1 LKNTLKLLLLII
13 TLCACFYQLFGQSK
27 KNITFTFYSNPV
39 IPGFHPDP
47 SICRVGDDYYLVN
60 SSFEYFPGVP
70 VYHSKDL
77 VHWEQIGYCL
87 TRENQVNLK
96 NCTPVGGIYAPV
108 IRYHNGLF
116 YMITTNVTNGG
127 HFYVTAANPKGP
139 WSNPIFVDG
148 EFFDPDIFWDS
159 DGKAYF
165 MHMQM
170 TDGIQLQEID
180 TKTGKLSGE
189 AHTIWKGFDDPRPE
203 GPHIYKIKG
212 YYYLLVA
219 EGGTWTGHMVVMAR
233 SKNITGPYT
242 GSLRNPIITHRDDL
256 SLPISSTGHA
266 DLIEDQKGNWWMVLL
281 GVRPVDDFH
290 NLGRETFLTPV
301 IWNKDG
307 FPEVPGNRIRLEAR
321 APILPV
327 HIMQPEQ
334 RIDSFN
340 ENKLS
345 LCWNFIRNP
354 DTADY
359 SLSEKPGSL
368 LINTSPVTLSE
379 VDKSP
384 AFVGR
389 RQEAFSG
396 SFKVELNFDASG
408 DNEEAG
414 VTVLMDEGHHYDFA
428 VTNRDGKR
436 VVIVRET
443 VGKPKIVN
451 IAPIKDGSI
460 ILSVTFEP
468 HSYNFG
474 IVNNNVTTN
483 LLTLPA
489 KNLSSEIAGGFTGV
503 YLGMY
508 ASGNGKQGIT
518 KAYFNW
524 AETTF
529 QSNGNCL
536 K

>member
-1 LKNTLKLLLLII
+1 MIISSCLLQSEELPKKGNNKN
-13 TLCACFYQLFGQSK
+13 FY
-27 KNITFTFYSNPV
+27 NNPV

-70 VYHSKDL
+70 IYHSKDL

-87 TRENQVNLK
+87 SRASQVNLK
-96 NCTPVGGIYAPV
+96 NCTPNGGIYAPV
-108 IRYHNGLF
+108 IRYHDGVF

-127 HFYVTAANPKGP
+127 HFYVTSTNPKGP
-139 WSNPIFVDG
+139 WSEPIFVVG
-148 EFFDPDIFWDS
+148 KNFDPDIFWDS

-180 TKTGKLSGE
+180 IKTGKLLGE
-189 AHTIWKGFDDPRPE
+189 CHTIWKGFDDPRPE

-219 EGGTWTGHMVVMAR
+219 EGGTWTGHMAVMAR
-233 SKNITGPYT
+233 SKNITGPYE
-242 GSLRNPIITHRDDL
+242 GCPRNPIITHRDDL
-256 SLPISSTGHA
+256 SLPITSTGHA

-301 IWNKDG
+301 VWNKDG
-307 FPEVPGNRIRLEAR
+307 FPEVPGKRIKLESKATLLPQR
-321 APILPV
+321 AVP
-327 HIMQPEQ
+327 PELTM
-334 RIDSFN
+334 DSFN
-340 ENKLS
+340 KSELP
-345 LCWNFIRNP
+345 LCWNFVRNP
-354 DTADY
+354 DVNDY
-359 SLSEKPGSL
+359 SLNERPGSL
-368 LINTSPVTLSE
+368 RISTSPATLSE
-379 VDKSP
+379 VDKFP

-389 RQEAFSG
+389 RQE
-396 SFKVELNFDASG
+396 SFNGKFTVELDFSASNE
-408 DNEEAG
+408 NEEAG

-428 VTNRDGKR
+428 VTMRDGKR

-443 VGKPKIVN
+443 AGKSNIVN
-451 IAPIKDGSI
+451 VTPIKDGPA

-468 HSYNFG
+468 HSYSFG
-474 IVNNNVTTN
+474 IVNNNITTN
-483 LLTLPA
+483 LFTLAA
-489 KNLSSEIAGGFTGV
+489 KNLSSETAGGFTGV

-508 ASGNGKQGIT
+508 ASGNGKQGNT

-529 QSNGNCL
+529 